1 MPVSN
6 TDNDSA
12 GITVRFTP
20 STGLTTTEAGGSAT
34 FTIVLNSEPTHG
46 VTIGL
51 SSSDLSEGTVAPAS
65 VTFTALNWNAPQ
77 TITVTGVDDAIQ
89 DGNRVYSIVTAAATS
104 SDTNYQGMNPPDVPC
119 TNTDND
125 TAGITVT
132 AALGLS
138 TTEAGGTATFTIR
151 LTSEPTADVTI
162 GLASNDLTEGTVAPA
177 SITFTSANWNA
188 PQTITVTGVD
198 DHVQDGNQPYRII
211 TSNTISTD
219 PDYNDLVVTNVSV
232 TNIDND
238 TAGVTV
244 TAASNLTTAEG
255 VVGRS
260 NMFRIVL
267 NSEPTHDVTISLS
280 SSDLSEGTVAPTSV
294 TFTAVNWNAP
304 RVITVTGV
312 DDFVADG
319 DQPYT
324 IQTSAAVS
332 GDPNYRGLVVA
343 DVAVTNIDNDS
354 AGFTIAPTVGLS
366 TTETGG
372 SAEFTIVL
380 NSQPTASVSINL
392 SSSDLTEGTVA
403 PASVTFTP
411 SNWNAPQSA
420 TVTGVDDLV
429 ADGDQPFT
437 IVTSAA
443 SSGDPGYH
451 GRPVPDVPVTN
462 IDNDTAGF
470 IIHPSSGLITSE
482 AGGVAL
488 FTVTLTSQPTANV
501 TIPLSSSD
509 TSEGT
514 VSPASL
520 VFTPANWNVPQAV
533 TVTGVDDTLKDG
545 NQPYFA
551 VTGPAMS
558 TDSGYSGLNPPD
570 AAVINIDNDSPG
582 VTITP
587 TNGISTTESGG
598 TATFSVVL
606 NAPPSSNVTLEF
618 ESSDLTEGTVL
629 PAMITFTSSNWNIPQ
644 ILTVTGIDDYVIDGN
659 QPYLIISLPLTSA
672 DAGYD
677 GLNPAD
683 VSLLNID
690 NDYKD

>member
-1 MPVSN
+1 
-6 TDNDSA
+6 
-12 GITVRFTP
+12 
-20 STGLTTTEAGGSAT
+20 
-34 FTIVLNSEPTHG
+34 
-46 VTIGL
+46 
-51 SSSDLSEGTVAPAS
+51 
-65 VTFTALNWNAPQ
+65 
-77 TITVTGVDDAIQ
+77 
-89 DGNRVYSIVTAAATS
+89 
-104 SDTNYQGMNPPDVPC
+104 
-119 TNTDND
+119 
-125 TAGITVT
+125 
-132 AALGLS
+132 
-138 TTEAGGTATFTIR
+138 
-151 LTSEPTADVTI
+151 VTI